1 MRRKVYSRARRVKR
15 WGASGGMMVTRNTP
29 AGYFAP
35 ATTLGSYVTC
45 AESAGN
51 PISNIG
57 WQFGAATSSGGLVA
71 GIYDVPFVYGVQ
83 LAMLYNSGDFT
94 TLFDQYQIRS
104 VTHYIT
110 VSQTASSVLGAGSAG
125 TADSMLTMPSIAYF
139 IDKDDYSLP
148 NQGTVRERMGV
159 RMKQLQLGKTVKITI
174 RNPKCEGL
182 VYSGSSA
189 VVGSAIPKGYQWLD
203 TSANTVPHYGLKG
216 ILKGVDLRPR
226 SEALYQITIE
236 TKVKLALKQVK

>member
-1 MRRKVYSRARRVKR
+1 MKR

-35 ATTLGSYVTC
+35 GTTLGSYVTC

-51 PISNIG
+51 PIINVG

-71 GIYDVPFVYGVQ
+71 GIYDVPFGANAQ
-83 LAMLYNSGDFT
+83 LSMVYNSGDFT
-94 TLFDQYQIRS
+94 SLFDQYQIRS
-104 VTHYIT
+104 VTYYFT
-110 VSQTASSVLGAGSAG
+110 VSQTASSVLGGGSAG

-139 IDKDDYSLP
+139 IDKDDYNLP
-148 NQGTVRERMGV
+148 TQGAVRERMGV
-159 RMKQLQLGKTVKITI
+159 RMKQLQLGKTVKITV
-174 RNPKCEGL
+174 RNPKPEGL
-182 VYSGSSA
+182 VYGGGGAIS
-189 VVGSAIPKGYQWLD
+189 GSAIPKGYQWLD
-203 TSANTVPHYGLKG
+203 SAANTVPHYGLKG

-236 TKVKLALKQVK
+236 TKMKLALKQVR